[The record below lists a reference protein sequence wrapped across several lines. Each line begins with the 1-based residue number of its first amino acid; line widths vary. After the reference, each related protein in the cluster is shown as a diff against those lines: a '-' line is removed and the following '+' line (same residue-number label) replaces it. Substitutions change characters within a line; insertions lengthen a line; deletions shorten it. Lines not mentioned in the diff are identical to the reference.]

1 MSSSSNELTA
11 NKVIWWWSWGYKQFD
26 TQFSKTSKHYWS
38 WLRST
43 HEELLKGTITKK
55 LFSGRNGRKLLY
67 YTLSDQFLSG
77 SLSDHSMTVHKHNKV
92 CLSRR
97 KKNIHY
103 CNKPI
108 GIHIIVLNNVPEMF
122 FMFGWKSSF
131 WVLCQIKHFY
141 ILSLSFEDE
150 IADCCGHLQKVG
162 TCSKQLTYSLQSN
175 IWMNYCLALS
185 R

>member
-1 MSSSSNELTA
+1 MWCSITAHLPHMSSSSNELTA
-11 NKVIWWWSWGYKQFD
+11 HKVIWWWSWGHKQFD

-43 HEELLKGTITKK
+43 DEELLQGIITKK
-55 LFSGRNGRKLLY
+55 
-67 YTLSDQFLSG
+67 
-77 SLSDHSMTVHKHNKV
+77 TVLWQKWQKIDVVYLKWPISVWFIKWSQHDCAQTQQSV
-92 CLSRR
+92 FVQE

-108 GIHIIVLNNVPEMF
+108 GIHVIVLKCF
-122 FMFGWKSSF
+122 FMLGWKSSF

-150 IADCCGHLQKVG
+150 IADCCGHYK
-162 TCSKQLTYSLQSN
+162 
-175 IWMNYCLALS
+175 